1 MVLLPILLFIVGLL
15 LLILGANFLVKG
27 SSSLAKQLA
36 ISEIAI
42 GLTVVAFGT
51 STPELVVNIFSSVKG
66 YSDIVFGNV
75 IGSNLFNILIIL
87 GIAGLINPLTV
98 QKNTVWKEIP
108 FSLFA
113 TLLLF
118 VMLNDVAIFS
128 AEQNMLSLIDGIVLI
143 LFLIIFLVYVFG
155 ISKIKSSDTFDVKVY
170 GSLKTIFYISIGF
183 ASLFLGGKFVVDN
196 AVSIARE
203 LLVSEKLIAL
213 TIVAAGTSLPELA
226 TSVVAAVKKRYDI
239 AVGNIIGSNIFNIFF
254 ILGVS
259 SIINTAHY
267 SSALNM
273 DFLVLVFGT
282 LLLFLAMFTGR
293 AHRLDRWEAFLFIAT
308 YSGYLVY
315 LFYRR

>member
-1 MVLLPILLFIVGLL
+1 MVLLPILLFVVGLL
-15 LLILGANFLVKG
+15 LLILGADFLVKG
-27 SSSLAKQLA
+27 SSSLAKQLS

-51 STPELVVNIFSSVKG
+51 STPELVVNIFSSAKG

-75 IGSNLFNILIIL
+75 IGSNLFNILVIL

-108 FSLFA
+108 ISLFA

-118 VMLNDVAIFS
+118 FMVNDSGLFGAIS
-128 AEQNMLSLIDGIVLI
+128 NRLSQIDGIVL
-143 LFLIIFLVYVFG
+143 LVFFIIFLIYIIG
-155 ISKIKSSDTFDVKVY
+155 IAKIKSTDTYEVTIH
-170 GSLKTIFYISIGF
+170 SPLKTLFYIIIGF
-183 ASLFLGGKFVVDN
+183 IGLFIGGKFVVDN
-196 AVSIARE
+196 AVSLARQ
-203 LLVSEKLIAL
+203 LQVSEKLIAV

-226 TSVVAAVKKRYDI
+226 TSVVAAYKKRYDI

-254 ILGVS
+254 VLGVS
-259 SIINTAHY
+259 SLINTAHY
-267 SSALNM
+267 SSVLNI

-308 YSGYLVY
+308 YVGYLVY
-315 LFYRR
+315 LFYRK